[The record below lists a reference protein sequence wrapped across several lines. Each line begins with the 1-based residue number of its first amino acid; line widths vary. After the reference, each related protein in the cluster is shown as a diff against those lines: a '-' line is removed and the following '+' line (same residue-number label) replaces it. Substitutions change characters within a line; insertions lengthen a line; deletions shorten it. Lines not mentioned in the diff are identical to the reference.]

1 MQKVLIFMNKLI
13 DFYFDFISPYSYLAH
28 KKILNINERKNFNYK
43 AILLGGL
50 HNLGNITAP
59 AFNERKM
66 KNMREDCT
74 LIAKKN
80 DISFR
85 WNEKFPINSL
95 YLMRGYL
102 FIDTNKKDKFFDTC
116 FDAYWKENVDISKEE
131 NIKEIL
137 SNCKIDQKS
146 FITGIKNE
154 KIKNE
159 LKNLTNL
166 AFEKNIFG
174 APTFIVNNKL
184 FWGQDR
190 LEYALDEFKS

>member
-1 MQKVLIFMNKLI
+1 MTKLI
-13 DFYFDFISPYSYLAH
+13 DFYFDFISPYSYIAH
-28 KKILNINERKNFNYK
+28 KKIIKLNKRDSFNYK

-66 KNMREDCT
+66 KNMREDCV
-74 LIAKKN
+74 LISKKN
-80 DISFR
+80 DIPFK

-102 FIDTNKKDKFFDTC
+102 FIDVNNKDKFFDTC
-116 FDAYWKENVDISKEE
+116 FDAYWKNNVDISKEQ

-146 FITGIKNE
+146 FITGIKDK

-159 LKNLTNL
+159 LKILTNL

>member
-1 MQKVLIFMNKLI
+1 MTKKI

-28 KKILNINERKNFNYK
+28 KIIINLNIREKFSYK

-50 HNLGNITAP
+50 HNLGGITAP

-102 FIDTNKKDKFFDTC
+102 FIDANKKDEFFDTC
-116 FDAYWKENVDISKEE
+116 FDAYWKDNIDISKEE
-131 NIKEIL
+131 NIREIL
-137 SNCKIDQKS
+137 SSCEINQKS
-146 FITGIKNE
+146 FITGIKDE

>member
-28 KKILNINERKNFNYK
+28 KKILNINQRKNFNYK

-102 FIDTNKKDKFFDTC
+102 FIDANKKDKFFDTC

-131 NIKEIL
+131 NVKEIL

-146 FITGIKNE
+146 FITGIKDE

>member
-1 MQKVLIFMNKLI
+1 MTKLI
-13 DFYFDFISPYSYLAH
+13 DFYFDFISPYSYIAH
-28 KKILNINERKNFNYK
+28 KKIIKLNKRDSFNYK

-66 KNMREDCT
+66 KNMREDCI
-74 LIAKKN
+74 LISKKN
-80 DISFR
+80 DIPFK

-102 FIDTNKKDKFFDTC
+102 FIDVNNKDKFFDTC
-116 FDAYWKENVDISKEE
+116 FDAYWKNNVDISKEQ

-146 FITGIKNE
+146 FITGIKDE

>member
-1 MQKVLIFMNKLI
+1 MNRLI

-102 FIDTNKKDKFFDTC
+102 FVDGNKKDKFFDTC

-131 NIKEIL
+131 NVKEIL

-146 FITGIKNE
+146 FITGIKDE

>member
-1 MQKVLIFMNKLI
+1 MTKKI

-28 KKILNINERKNFNYK
+28 RIIVNLNIREKFSYK

-50 HNLGNITAP
+50 HNLSGITAP

-66 KNMREDCT
+66 KNMKNDCG

-80 DISFR
+80 KIIFI
-85 WNEKFPINSL
+85 WNDKFPINSL

-102 FIDTNKKDKFFDTC
+102 LIDQNKKDKFFDVC
-116 FDAYWKENVDISKEE
+116 FDAYWKNNIDISKAESIK
-131 NIKEIL
+131 NILLE
-137 SNCKIDQKS
+137 CKIKPNDFEKGIKDQK
-146 FITGIKNE
+146 IKD
-154 KIKNE
+154 E

-166 AFEKNIFG
+166 AFQNDIFG
-174 APTFIVNNKL
+174 APTFVVNNKL

-190 LEYALDEFKS
+190 LEYALDELNN

>member
-1 MQKVLIFMNKLI
+1 MNKLI

-28 KKILNINERKNFNYK
+28 KKIININERKNFNYK

-102 FIDTNKKDKFFDTC
+102 FIDANKKDEFFDTC
-116 FDAYWKENVDISKEE
+116 FDAYWKDNIDISKEE
-131 NIKEIL
+131 NIREIL
-137 SNCKIDQKS
+137 SSCEINQKS
-146 FITGIKNE
+146 FITGIKDE

>member
-1 MQKVLIFMNKLI
+1 
-13 DFYFDFISPYSYLAH
+13 
-28 KKILNINERKNFNYK
+28 
-43 AILLGGL
+43 
-50 HNLGNITAP
+50 
-59 AFNERKM
+59 
-66 KNMREDCT
+66 
-74 LIAKKN
+74 
-80 DISFR
+80 
-85 WNEKFPINSL
+85 
-95 YLMRGYL
+95 MRGYL
-102 FIDTNKKDKFFDTC
+102 FIDGNKKDKFFDTC

-131 NIKEIL
+131 NVKEIL

-146 FITGIKNE
+146 FITGIKDE